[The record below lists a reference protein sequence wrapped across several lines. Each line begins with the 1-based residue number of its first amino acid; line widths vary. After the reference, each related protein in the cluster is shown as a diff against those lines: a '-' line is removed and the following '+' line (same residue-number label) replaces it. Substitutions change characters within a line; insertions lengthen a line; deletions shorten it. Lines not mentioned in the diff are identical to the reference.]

1 VGERDGECAASRRDE
16 RDFAQG
22 GGEGGEEFL
31 CVLIW
36 TKKGEQMR
44 FWERSDERRTRC
56 AL

>member
-1 VGERDGECAASRRDE
+1 MGERDGECAAGRRDE

-36 TKKGEQMR
+36 TKKCEQMR
-44 FWERSDERRTRC
+44 FW
-56 AL
+56 